1 MVAAKGTIEP
11 QNFMDIPA
19 VRQLGVMVGIAAS
32 VAIGVAVILWSQTP
46 NYALLY
52 ASMAEKEIS
61 QVLESLGK
69 QNIDYKVDVTSGTV
83 MVPAGKVNELRLK
96 LAGEGLP
103 RGAGTG
109 FELLEK
115 KSSFGTS
122 QLIEQARYQRAIE
135 GEIARSVTSIQN
147 IRSARVHLALP
158 KQSAFVRKRKK
169 ASASVVVSL
178 YSGRALTKGQVEAI
192 VHLVASSV
200 PLLESG
206 NVTVVD
212 QKGRLL
218 SSEAD
223 GSDIYLTS
231 KQFDYKKQVENHLM
245 ERVQAILSPL
255 VGPSG
260 MRAQISAD
268 IDFTVTERTRESFNP
283 DLPSLRSEQTQE
295 EQSQLSAVQGVPG
308 ALSNQPPAAGT
319 APEVASDNVS
329 GGGSSPLNSRKSSTR
344 NFELDK
350 TISHT
355 RLSSGELRRL
365 SVAVVIDHQQI
376 LQQDASFLAKAYSEE
391 DVLRMTNL
399 VKQAVGFDAS
409 RGDTVSISNIPFRQ
423 PAPVEA
429 LPEVPLWEQNWFWD
443 VVKQAVG
450 GLVVLFLI
458 FGILRPTLKGLM
470 KAPEPGSLAL
480 QAAASG
486 PDGQRALPP
495 GEGAQQAA
503 QGSLNNDEELLLLDS
518 PAGYEK
524 RVDFAQKMVD
534 DDPKRV
540 AQVVKTWV
548 VDE

>member
-1 MVAAKGTIEP
+1 
-11 QNFMDIPA
+11 MDIPA

-178 YSGRALTKGQVEAI
+178 YSGRTLTKGQVEAI

-319 APEVASDNVS
+319 APEVASGNVS
-329 GGGSSPLNSRKSSTR
+329 GGDSSPLNTRKSSTR

-376 LQQDASFLAKAYSEE
+376 LQQDGSFLAKAYSEE
-391 DVLRMTNL
+391 DVLRMANL

-470 KAPEPGSLAL
+470 KAPEPGSFAL
-480 QAAASG
+480 QAAAG